1 MSRKEEIVNALKDG
15 RLRKEVIEKKEE
27 QFEAIKTTI
36 EELKQKVETN
46 RTSEIIS
53 TMKTPYTGVAYCIN
67 PKNQP
72 IEQATL
78 AKVANQCMSMRGIS
92 AAFSLGK
99 ISEGEVKVSARSDG
113 NINVQLLC
121 EKLGGGGHFTM
132 AAAII
137 KTKDILE
144 AVSILEDVLKIYL
157 DDARKENQED

>member
-1 MSRKEEIVNALKDG
+1 MQWNRLPHLRWVDNITADDFLKDDY
-15 RLRKEVIEKKEE
+15 EE
-27 QFEAIKTTI
+27 HMMI
-36 EELKQKVETN
+36 
-46 RTSEIIS
+46 SEIIS